1 MVKDNFIQHIASEW
15 QDHFSKS
22 DLPLVDDLRRE
33 HFDQFID
40 QGLPDQKNE
49 QWKYTNLTAIK
60 KLQFSIISEEPVV
73 NKNIEHYFQKDC
85 DRLVFVDGFYK
96 EQYSNISALN
106 LVIVPIAMALQQHR
120 DLINPYLNSLQ
131 ESCAFSKLNM
141 ACLKEGAFIFV
152 SKNGRVKKPIQL
164 LYLSTSHKE
173 AALNNIRNIIVADA
187 NAHLTIIEEHVSMQ
201 EQAYFTNVATS
212 LHANESA
219 NIEYIKIQNQ
229 HRQSFH
235 VGSINIVQKRDSQV
249 NVHHISLGGQ
259 LARENLN
266 CYLEGKGSS
275 VNINGLY
282 LPLSQQHIDV
292 HTYINHNAENTI
304 SEQFYKGM
312 AAKKSRAVFN
322 GKINVVAN
330 IKKVVA
336 NLQNKNL
343 LLTTDSE
350 INTKPELE
358 IYSDDVKCR
367 HGATVGQ
374 LDTEMLFYLRS
385 RGISL
390 DQAYHLL
397 LLAFIEEHLTTVPLP
412 SIAEKI
418 KKLVSNYCE
427 ECHL

>member
-1 MVKDNFIQHIASEW
+1 MVKDNFVQHIASEW
-15 QDHFSKS
+15 QEHFSKS
-22 DLPLVDDLRRE
+22 DLALLNDLRRA
-33 HFDQFID
+33 HFDQFMN

-49 QWKYTNLTAIK
+49 QWKYTNLAAIK
-60 KLQFSIISEEPVV
+60 KLQFSIISEESGF
-73 NKNIEHYFQKDC
+73 NENIEQYFQKDC
-85 DRLVFVDGFYK
+85 YRLVFVDGFYK
-96 EQYSNISALN
+96 EQYSSVSASN
-106 LVIVPIAMALQQHR
+106 VVITPIATALQEHR
-120 DLINPYLNSLQ
+120 DLIGPYLNAIQ
-131 ESCAFSKLNM
+131 ENCAFSKLNM

-152 SKNGRVKKPIQL
+152 SKTCQAEKPIQL
-164 LYLSTSHKE
+164 LYLSTSNNV
-173 AALNNIRNIIVADA
+173 AALNNIRNIIVADTGA
-187 NAHLTIIEEHVSMQ
+187 QLTIIEEHVSLQ
-201 EQAYFTNVATS
+201 EQTYFSNVATS

-235 VGSINIVQKRDSQV
+235 VGSINVIQKRDSQV
-249 NVHHISLGGQ
+249 NVHHISLGSQ

-266 CYLEGKGSS
+266 CYLEDQGSS

-292 HTYINHNAENTI
+292 HTYINHNAENTV

-374 LDTEMLFYLRS
+374 LDAEMLFYLRS
-385 RGISL
+385 RGIDL
-390 DQAYHLL
+390 DQAYQLL
-397 LLAFIEEHLTTVPLP
+397 LLAFIEEHLTTVPIP
-412 SIAEKI
+412 NIAEKI

-427 ECHL
+427 GCRL